1 MRVPLGEPVVL
12 GGFRLGGHRGFL
24 RRIGARIVPVPSFT
38 DTRARRA
45 RYNTEPPAAHRKTDV
60 TKQRWTIADAR
71 RTWSVANWGE
81 GYFDVADDGALLVRP
96 RRDDGPSIALRDIVA
111 AAQAKGSR
119 LPLLVRFSDILR
131 DRLARLQAAFANAMR
146 EWDYP
151 GGYTAIYPIKVN
163 QQKGVAGELAASGA
177 EGFGL
182 EAGSKPELM
191 AVLALARPGSVV
203 VCNGYKDRE
212 YVRLALI
219 GRKLGLELYIVIEKP
234 SELQHVIEE
243 ARLLGVEPLLGVRM
257 RLASLGAGKWQNTGG
272 DKGKFGLTPRQLL
285 DLLASLR
292 EAKLLHTLRL
302 LHFHMGSQMSNVR
315 DIAGGM
321 REAVRYVVE
330 LEKAG
335 VTLDYLDVGGGLGVD
350 YEGTRSRSDCSIN
363 YSLEQYASTIVQ
375 PLAEAVEEFG
385 FKPPRVLTES
395 GRAMT
400 AHHAVLV
407 VNVSEVEEAPQGRI
421 PKPRD
426 DEPLVLRH
434 LREIYGEIESR
445 PPTELYHEAQYRLA
459 EGHQLYALGQ
469 LGLADRARLDD
480 LYYAILNAVRPRL
493 KPDEPPHRHAIDEL
507 NQKLVDKYF
516 VNFSVF
522 ESVPDVWAI
531 DQVFPIVPIAGLD
544 RAPDRRG
551 VIADLTCDSD
561 GRIDQ
566 YVDSDGVDV
575 SLPLHS
581 LREGEPYRLG
591 IFLVGAYQETLG
603 DIHNLFGDTDAVNV
617 RIDADG
623 GHAFSHVKRGDSA
636 DVMLDYV
643 GYDLAAL
650 RAAYRDKIAAAGFHG
665 DDAARIEKTLEAG
678 LTAYT
683 YLAES

>member
-1 MRVPLGEPVVL
+1 MNKK
-12 GGFRLGGHRGFL
+12 
-24 RRIGARIVPVPSFT
+24 S
-38 DTRARRA
+38 
-45 RYNTEPPAAHRKTDV
+45 
-60 TKQRWTIADAR
+60 WSIADAR
-71 RTWSVANWGE
+71 RTWSIANWGE
-81 GYFDVADDGALLVRP
+81 GYFDIGDDGALRVRP
-96 RRDDGPSIALRDIVA
+96 RREDGPAIRLPDVVA
-111 AAQAKGSR
+111 AAQAQGSR

-131 DRLARLQAAFANAMR
+131 DRRERLQAAFAKAMR
-146 EWDYP
+146 DWDYP

-163 QQKGVAGELAASGA
+163 QQKGVAGELAASGG

-191 AVLALARPGSVV
+191 AVLALAKSGSVV
-203 VCNGYKDRE
+203 ICNGYKDRE

-219 GRKLGLELYIVIEKP
+219 GRKLGLEIYVVIEKP
-234 SELQHVIEE
+234 SELGHVIEE
-243 ARLLGVEPLLGVRM
+243 ARALGVEPLLGVRM

-285 DLLASLR
+285 DLLDGLAS
-292 EAKLLHTLRL
+292 AKLSHTLKL

-335 VTLDYLDVGGGLGVD
+335 VTIDYLDVGGGLGVD

-363 YSLEQYASTIVQ
+363 YSLEQYASTVVQ
-375 PLAEAVEEFG
+375 PLAEAVAEFG

-407 VNVSEVEEAPQGRI
+407 VNVSEVETAPEGAV
-421 PKPRD
+421 PPPRD

-434 LREIYGEIESR
+434 LREILDEIDAR
-445 PPTELYHEAQYRLA
+445 PPTELYHEAQYRLS
-459 EGHQLYALGQ
+459 EGHSLYALGQ

-493 KPDEPPHRHAIDEL
+493 KPEEPPQRQIIDEL
-507 NQKLVDKYF
+507 NTKLVDKYF

-522 ESVPDVWAI
+522 ESIPDVWAI
-531 DQVFPIVPIAGLD
+531 DQVFPIVPIEGLD
-544 RAPDRRG
+544 RAPERRG

-575 SLPLHS
+575 SLPLHA

-617 RIDADG
+617 RIDAKG
-623 GHAFSHVKRGDSA
+623 GYEFAHVKRGDTA

-643 GYDLAAL
+643 GYDLGAL
-650 RAAYRDKIAAAGFHG
+650 RAAYRDKIRDAGIGG
-665 DDAARIEKTLEAG
+665 DEAARIEKTLEAG

-683 YLAES
+683 YLAESR